1 MLFNLILRN
10 VKRNLQVYLIYFLSL
25 SIIYAL
31 LYAFNAVPNH
41 PVMGSL
47 SGAKAN
53 MTNIFGQYMGIL
65 AYVIIMIIIF
75 LVVYSTNFVLK
86 RRKKEL
92 GLYSVLGM
100 RTPKI
105 VSILS
110 FETLIINLL
119 SLVLGLCVGTGFLSI
134 LAKIADIMFQS
145 GYTGGLFY
153 IDLPSILLLVIA
165 YGLTSFII
173 VLMNILTFRK
183 KRLISLITEYEGSDS
198 ILVAN
203 NRFVVLCE
211 FIISVVVIVFSLF
224 FVSNEQNFQYFKGW
238 GVLLV
243 LAFVLAVIFF
253 YSTMGD
259 AMVRIIKRFDSIYFH
274 KYNSFKVRQLFKQ
287 ADQNAITIAI
297 LSFCMA
303 LSMTLLTVS
312 GSAYNAVSNELQK
325 YIPYSM
331 SIIQSVDGSNSMA
344 SVSIKS
350 KLRED
355 SFDFSN
361 IKKDTEITIYA
372 SNLLYKDVL
381 DTSQL
386 WSLDKDL
393 GNRTVPIISVS
404 DYNKMLCLQGKKG
417 ISLNDGE
424 YFVNA
429 NYKGTEKQIQKFVKS
444 TKTLLIGNQK
454 LKLASPQVLSNVYVM
469 TSVGNNDRGTLVVPD
484 NTVDGLSI
492 YQRNYD
498 AIYRKNANKDYI
510 KDFLEQLKKEDVVG
524 NEQTYIYQ
532 TKDRLINMYL
542 GFVGVVV
549 LVLIFVGLIF
559 TIISLSILSIQSLA
573 STLDSQRDY
582 DILFLLGSKQNR
594 GLLFQQILFYFLVPE
609 LIGLPAFIALSKGM
623 LGYFANYANTEV
635 DFNFSYLM
643 IYWLLFGL
651 YIAFTYT
658 ISLRLLRTEKR

>member
-1 MLFNLILRN
+1 M
-10 VKRNLQVYLIYFLSL
+10 
-25 SIIYAL
+25 
-31 LYAFNAVPNH
+31 
-41 PVMGSL
+41 
-47 SGAKAN
+47 
-53 MTNIFGQYMGIL
+53 
-65 AYVIIMIIIF
+65 
-75 LVVYSTNFVLK
+75 
-86 RRKKEL
+86 
-92 GLYSVLGM
+92 
-100 RTPKI
+100 
-105 VSILS
+105 
-110 FETLIINLL
+110 
-119 SLVLGLCVGTGFLSI
+119 
-134 LAKIADIMFQS
+134 
-145 GYTGGLFY
+145 
-153 IDLPSILLLVIA
+153 
-165 YGLTSFII
+165 
-173 VLMNILTFRK
+173 
-183 KRLISLITEYEGSDS
+183 ITEYEGSDS

-243 LAFVLAVIFF
+243 LSFVLAVIFF

-274 KYNSFKVRQLFKQ
+274 RYNSFKVRQLFKQ

-404 DYNKMLCLQGKKG
+404 DYNKTLSLQGKKG

-510 KDFLEQLKKEDVVG
+510 KDFLEHLKKEDVVG
-524 NEQTYIYQ
+524 NEQTNVYQ

-559 TIISLSILSIQSLA
+559 TIISLSILSIQTLA

>member
-1 MLFNLILRN
+1 
-10 VKRNLQVYLIYFLSL
+10 
-25 SIIYAL
+25 
-31 LYAFNAVPNH
+31 
-41 PVMGSL
+41 
-47 SGAKAN
+47 
-53 MTNIFGQYMGIL
+53 
-65 AYVIIMIIIF
+65 
-75 LVVYSTNFVLK
+75 
-86 RRKKEL
+86 
-92 GLYSVLGM
+92 
-100 RTPKI
+100 
-105 VSILS
+105 
-110 FETLIINLL
+110 
-119 SLVLGLCVGTGFLSI
+119 
-134 LAKIADIMFQS
+134 
-145 GYTGGLFY
+145 
-153 IDLPSILLLVIA
+153 
-165 YGLTSFII
+165 
-173 VLMNILTFRK
+173 
-183 KRLISLITEYEGSDS
+183 
-198 ILVAN
+198 
-203 NRFVVLCE
+203 
-211 FIISVVVIVFSLF
+211 
-224 FVSNEQNFQYFKGW
+224 
-238 GVLLV
+238 
-243 LAFVLAVIFF
+243 
-253 YSTMGD
+253 
-259 AMVRIIKRFDSIYFH
+259 
-274 KYNSFKVRQLFKQ
+274 
-287 ADQNAITIAI
+287 
-297 LSFCMA
+297 
-303 LSMTLLTVS
+303 
-312 GSAYNAVSNELQK
+312 
-325 YIPYSM
+325 M

-372 SNLLYKDVL
+372 SNLLYKDIL

-393 GNRTVPIISVS
+393 GDRTFPIISVS
-404 DYNKMLCLQGKKG
+404 DYNKTLSLQGRKG

-484 NTVDGLSI
+484 NAVDGLSI

-498 AIYRKNANKDYI
+498 AIYQKNANKDYI

-524 NEQTYIYQ
+524 NEQTYVYQ
-532 TKDRLINMYL
+532 TKERLINMYL

-559 TIISLSILSIQSLA
+559 TIISLSILSIQTLA

-651 YIAFTYT
+651 YIVFTYT

>member
-183 KRLISLITEYEGSDS
+183 KRLISLIAEYEGSDS

-393 GNRTVPIISVS
+393 GNRTV
-404 DYNKMLCLQGKKG
+404 QGKKG

-524 NEQTYIYQ
+524 NEQAYVYQ

>member
-259 AMVRIIKRFDSIYFH
+259 EMVRIIKRFDSIYFH

-372 SNLLYKDVL
+372 SNLLYN
-381 DTSQL
+381 TSQL

-404 DYNKMLCLQGKKG
+404 DYNKTLSLQGKKG

-498 AIYRKNANKDYI
+498 TIYRKNANKDYI

-524 NEQTYIYQ
+524 NEQTYVYQ

-559 TIISLSILSIQSLA
+559 TIISLSILSIQTLA

-643 IYWLLFGL
+643 LYWLLFGL

>member
-31 LYAFNAVPNH
+31 LYAFNAVPHH

-65 AYVIIMIIIF
+65 AYVIIMIVIF

-119 SLVLGLCVGTGFLSI
+119 SLALGLCVGTGFLSI

-253 YSTMGD
+253 YSTMSD

-372 SNLLYKDVL
+372 SNLLYKDIL

-393 GNRTVPIISVS
+393 GDRTVPIISVS
-404 DYNKMLCLQGKKG
+404 DYNKTLSLQGEKG

-444 TKTLLIGNQK
+444 TKTLLIGNKK

-469 TSVGNNDRGTLVVPD
+469 TSVGSNDRGTLVVPD
-484 NTVDGLSI
+484 NAVDGLSI

-498 AIYRKNANKDYI
+498 AIYQKNANKDYI

-524 NEQTYIYQ
+524 NEQTYVYQ
-532 TKDRLINMYL
+532 TKERLINMYL

-559 TIISLSILSIQSLA
+559 TIISLSILSIQTLA

>member
-253 YSTMGD
+253 YITMGD

-331 SIIQSVDGSNSMA
+331 SIIHSVDGSNSMA

-524 NEQTYIYQ
+524 NEQAYVYQ

>member
-1 MLFNLILRN
+1 
-10 VKRNLQVYLIYFLSL
+10 
-25 SIIYAL
+25 
-31 LYAFNAVPNH
+31 
-41 PVMGSL
+41 
-47 SGAKAN
+47 
-53 MTNIFGQYMGIL
+53 
-65 AYVIIMIIIF
+65 
-75 LVVYSTNFVLK
+75 
-86 RRKKEL
+86 
-92 GLYSVLGM
+92 
-100 RTPKI
+100 
-105 VSILS
+105 
-110 FETLIINLL
+110 
-119 SLVLGLCVGTGFLSI
+119 
-134 LAKIADIMFQS
+134 
-145 GYTGGLFY
+145 
-153 IDLPSILLLVIA
+153 
-165 YGLTSFII
+165 
-173 VLMNILTFRK
+173 
-183 KRLISLITEYEGSDS
+183 
-198 ILVAN
+198 
-203 NRFVVLCE
+203 
-211 FIISVVVIVFSLF
+211 
-224 FVSNEQNFQYFKGW
+224 
-238 GVLLV
+238 
-243 LAFVLAVIFF
+243 
-253 YSTMGD
+253 MGD

-372 SNLLYKDVL
+372 SNLLYKDIL

-393 GNRTVPIISVS
+393 GDRTVPIISVS
-404 DYNKMLCLQGKKG
+404 DYNKTLSLQGRKG

-484 NTVDGLSI
+484 NAVDGLSI

-498 AIYRKNANKDYI
+498 AIYQKNANKDYI

-524 NEQTYIYQ
+524 NEQTYVYQ
-532 TKDRLINMYL
+532 TKERLINMYL

-559 TIISLSILSIQSLA
+559 TIISLSILSIQTLA

-651 YIAFTYT
+651 YIVFTYT

>member
-31 LYAFNAVPNH
+31 LYAFNAVPHH

-65 AYVIIMIIIF
+65 AYVIIMIVIF

-119 SLVLGLCVGTGFLSI
+119 SLALGLCVGTGFLSI

-259 AMVRIIKRFDSIYFH
+259 SMVRIIKRFDSIYFH

-372 SNLLYKDVL
+372 SNLLYKDIL

-393 GNRTVPIISVS
+393 GDRTVPIISVS
-404 DYNKMLCLQGKKG
+404 DYNKTLSLQGKKG

-484 NTVDGLSI
+484 NAVDGLSI

-498 AIYRKNANKDYI
+498 AIYQKNANKDYI

-524 NEQTYIYQ
+524 NEQTYVYQ
-532 TKDRLINMYL
+532 TKERLINMYL

-559 TIISLSILSIQSLA
+559 TIISLSILSIQTLA

>member
-1 MLFNLILRN
+1 M
-10 VKRNLQVYLIYFLSL
+10 
-25 SIIYAL
+25 
-31 LYAFNAVPNH
+31 
-41 PVMGSL
+41 
-47 SGAKAN
+47 
-53 MTNIFGQYMGIL
+53 
-65 AYVIIMIIIF
+65 
-75 LVVYSTNFVLK
+75 
-86 RRKKEL
+86 
-92 GLYSVLGM
+92 
-100 RTPKI
+100 
-105 VSILS
+105 
-110 FETLIINLL
+110 
-119 SLVLGLCVGTGFLSI
+119 
-134 LAKIADIMFQS
+134 
-145 GYTGGLFY
+145 
-153 IDLPSILLLVIA
+153 
-165 YGLTSFII
+165 
-173 VLMNILTFRK
+173 
-183 KRLISLITEYEGSDS
+183 
-198 ILVAN
+198 
-203 NRFVVLCE
+203 
-211 FIISVVVIVFSLF
+211 
-224 FVSNEQNFQYFKGW
+224 
-238 GVLLV
+238 
-243 LAFVLAVIFF
+243 AFVLAVIFF

-372 SNLLYKDVL
+372 SNLLYKDIL

-404 DYNKMLCLQGKKG
+404 DYNKTLSLQGKKG

-498 AIYRKNANKDYI
+498 TIYRKNANKDYI

-524 NEQTYIYQ
+524 NEQTYVYQ

-559 TIISLSILSIQSLA
+559 TIISLSILSIQTLA